1 MGSQLPSYNLQRCVG
16 VASVIYSVVGVSSV
30 IYSVMWVSSIIYSLV
45 WVLFR
50 VINWEL
56 DPKKVIK
63 LTFAAKGFPPSPLPI
78 PPLSLF
84 PLPIPLPPTPTHP
97 SPQRRNP

>member
-1 MGSQLPSYNLQRCVG
+1 MGVS
-16 VASVIYSVVGVSSV
+16 SVIYSVVGNSSV

-50 VINWEL
+50 AINWEL

-63 LTFAAKGFPPSPLPI
+63 LTFAAKGVGGGAVSGNLARVG
-78 PPLSLF
+78 SHLF
-84 PLPIPLPPTPTHP
+84 GPAAA
-97 SPQRRNP
+97 PQDEPYIFILFFYF